1 MHFET
6 PNPLTSNEVTFRL
19 KSQQNGRSRD
29 PNVTKKVLEIS
40 KFDFNAINL
49 KGEDLPANHGIQYI
63 DTSEQSFLGRS
74 SIAT

>member
-1 MHFET
+1 
-6 PNPLTSNEVTFRL
+6 
-19 KSQQNGRSRD
+19 
-29 PNVTKKVLEIS
+29 VLEIS

-49 KGEDLPANHGIQYI
+49 KGEDLPANHGIHCI